1 MAAIGSQ
8 SIIAGSQSIIA
19 GVLTTPLRYL
29 NVSTRSFRDVQDY
42 YTNAPQLRKA
52 TARDYLGF
60 LTQEG
65 QKHLSYAISES
76 IESGGRLTVAETFRV
91 QPGITVIMVN
101 AIGAIMD
108 TPCHMRITDV
118 KRYWDAFI
126 DLFVA
131 DMNIR
136 RAFENM
142 PDGTI
147 ERAKTIGKSMLNVI
161 TNEPGNSRIEFLL
174 QEVPHVL

>member
-1 MAAIGSQ
+1 MAAIG
-8 SIIAGSQSIIA
+8 ATVA
-19 GVLTTPLRYL
+19 RLRYL
-29 NVSTRSFRDVQDY
+29 NVDIRSFRDVQDY

-76 IESGGRLTVAETFRV
+76 IESNCRLTVAETFRV
-91 QPGITVIMVN
+91 QSGIVVVMVD
-101 AIGAIMD
+101 AIGAIAN
-108 TPCHMRITDV
+108 TQCYMRITDV

-126 DLFVA
+126 DLFIA

-174 QEVPHVL
+174 QEVPYVL